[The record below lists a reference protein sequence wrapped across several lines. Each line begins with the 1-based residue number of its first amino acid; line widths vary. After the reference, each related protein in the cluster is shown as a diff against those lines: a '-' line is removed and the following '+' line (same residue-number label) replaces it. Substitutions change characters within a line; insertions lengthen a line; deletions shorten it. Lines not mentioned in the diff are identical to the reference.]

1 MQYQIRNAQW
11 EDLGR
16 IKDIY
21 AYARAFM
28 AQTGNPNQW
37 GKTTPAVSLLEEDI
51 REQRLYVAEEN
62 GVIHGVFFFLIGE
75 DPTYGRLDG
84 GTWRSGRPYGTIH
97 RIASDGSGGILK
109 AAVAFGASRIDHLR
123 IDTHEDNKI
132 MQHAVAKQG
141 FRRCGIIY
149 LANGSPRIAYDRLEE
164 EL

>member
-62 GVIHGVFFFLIGE
+62 GVITEVCAANGQVVE
-75 DPTYGRLDG
+75 
-84 GTWRSGRPYGTIH
+84 YGTELF
-97 RIASDGSGGILK
+97 RIRKG
-109 AAVAFGASRIDHLR
+109 
-123 IDTHEDNKI
+123 
-132 MQHAVAKQG
+132 
-141 FRRCGIIY
+141 
-149 LANGSPRIAYDRLEE
+149 
-164 EL
+164 